1 MDYSK
6 ILRDIDT
13 KLARQREAVQATEQH
28 RAAIEQLIEASKV
41 VQDKSAGRK

>member
-28 RAAIEQLIEASKV
+28 RAAIEELIA
-41 VQDKSAGRK
+41 QDKAKGAKK